1 MDLDAALRKGFRLGE
16 WAVKP
21 IEGLLEGTQGT
32 RHLQPKTMDV
42 LVCLAAQPGQV
53 VTRDEL
59 IDRVWAGTV
68 VSDEPLTRCIHEI
81 RRALGD
87 HRDEPAYIKTIPKRG
102 YQLVQAVTAAPD
114 LGLESVPQI
123 QADKAG
129 LFWQVTRQRVLW
141 VGAAYAILAWLFV
154 QLARFTELR
163 LRGSQ
168 ALPDW
173 LMPALAVIVLLG
185 FPVAVFFAWVRQI
198 QFDEAGRPRM
208 PPGQAGNP
216 ALLLWTRRGIDTVL
230 VTLVISFLA
239 GFALDVMPGA
249 TARPLERE
257 AYRLAVMPF
266 SASPANGV
274 GNWLGKGIA
283 EDLRLR
289 LTNLGSLAVSSRN
302 RAFRESIQGLDPQQ
316 IGQELGVQY
325 LLQGAVV
332 RGPDNIHIK
341 AELVDTVTGLPVWA
355 HSFTQPAALLFDA
368 QQDIV
373 SHVAAQ
379 LNVEYVGSNES
390 AGWPQV
396 LNVAAYDSYLRGRNL
411 LRDARDAETAAMAA
425 AWFKQAS
432 TTDPHLAMARVGLCE
447 AGVRELEF
455 SGTSRA
461 YGFANQAC
469 AETILQS
476 PDLPAAHLALGN
488 FYRVSGL
495 AEQAIDEF
503 EWVLD
508 QDRASGAAWFG
519 LARAY
524 WDDGDPE
531 ASEQA
536 FRTAF
541 QYEPDDIEGHEAYT
555 AFLLAQDRYVEAVA
569 EARDLVALDRDRV
582 NGYDYLAE
590 ALFMTGDF
598 DGAIQASRQVL
609 SRDLERY
616 SAVMRIAHSYY
627 YRGDFERA
635 RGIYGQAA
643 KLQPGN
649 HFAEGGLA
657 VTYEKLDASG
667 KSERSAASFRRAMQL
682 AENSLAKS
690 PEDPLTRISL
700 AYYCAALLEVECAT
714 KHRVIALDSAPEN
727 FEVHY
732 LAALV
737 YALLGDPEN
746 ATAETRRAL
755 ELGYPQILVLTD
767 PRMSDYWSGQR
778 FATAGLG
785 RLLIPEY

>member
-1 MDLDAALRKGFRLGE
+1 
-16 WAVKP
+16 
-21 IEGLLEGTQGT
+21 
-32 RHLQPKTMDV
+32 
-42 LVCLAAQPGQV
+42 
-53 VTRDEL
+53 
-59 IDRVWAGTV
+59 
-68 VSDEPLTRCIHEI
+68 
-81 RRALGD
+81 
-87 HRDEPAYIKTIPKRG
+87 
-102 YQLVQAVTAAPD
+102 
-114 LGLESVPQI
+114 
-123 QADKAG
+123 
-129 LFWQVTRQRVLW
+129 
-141 VGAAYAILAWLFV
+141 
-154 QLARFTELR
+154 
-163 LRGSQ
+163 
-168 ALPDW
+168 
-173 LMPALAVIVLLG
+173 
-185 FPVAVFFAWVRQI
+185 
-198 QFDEAGRPRM
+198 
-208 PPGQAGNP
+208 
-216 ALLLWTRRGIDTVL
+216 
-230 VTLVISFLA
+230 
-239 GFALDVMPGA
+239 
-249 TARPLERE
+249 
-257 AYRLAVMPF
+257 
-266 SASPANGV
+266 
-274 GNWLGKGIA
+274 
-283 EDLRLR
+283 
-289 LTNLGSLAVSSRN
+289 
-302 RAFRESIQGLDPQQ
+302 
-316 IGQELGVQY
+316 
-325 LLQGAVV
+325 
-332 RGPDNIHIK
+332 
-341 AELVDTVTGLPVWA
+341 
-355 HSFTQPAALLFDA
+355 
-368 QQDIV
+368 
-373 SHVAAQ
+373 
-379 LNVEYVGSNES
+379 
-390 AGWPQV
+390 
-396 LNVAAYDSYLRGRNL
+396 
-411 LRDARDAETAAMAA
+411 
-425 AWFKQAS
+425 
-432 TTDPHLAMARVGLCE
+432 
-447 AGVRELEF
+447 
-455 SGTSRA
+455 
-461 YGFANQAC
+461 
-469 AETILQS
+469 
-476 PDLPAAHLALGN
+476 
-488 FYRVSGL
+488 VSGL

-508 QDRASGAAWFG
+508 QDRESGVAWFG